1 MLDRLLQVNDGILVA
16 KAKGNQ
22 HTSVSSSPTEFEA
35 PAYVRTVNYASAL

>member
-16 KAKGNQ
+16 KGNQ
-22 HTSVSSSPTEFEA
+22 HTSISSSPTEFEA